1 MVNKKA
7 HDIGDSIFENFSLTW
22 GMYAEAI
29 ETIPDEHWR
38 TGEIDYLIP
47 ARLMLHAVET
57 IDFYSN
63 KSPKEFTHGHRF
75 NIDKWEKATPDQLPS
90 KDQLRAYLDEV
101 KDKTESWLEGLED
114 EDFLSHESEFPWTG
128 STVLSRVLY
137 LLEHCRQHFGEL
149 NAELRR
155 RGLPRI
161 KWRAFG

>member
-1 MVNKKA
+1 MVDQHASK
-7 HDIGDSIFENFSLTW
+7 ISESIIENFSLTW
-22 GMYAEAI
+22 EMYSEAI
-29 ETIPDEHWR
+29 DSIPYEHWR

-63 KSPKEFTHGHRF
+63 KSPNDFKHGYRF
-75 NIDKWEKATPDQLPS
+75 KIDGKTASPNQLPS
-90 KDQLRAYLDEV
+90 KDQLRTYLEEV
-101 KDKTESWLEGLED
+101 RDKTESWLRGLSD

-128 STVLSRVLY
+128 STVLGRVLY

-161 KWRAFG
+161 KWRTFG